1 MMLLMNENNV
11 ATIDSFGIGQKVLLC
26 TTQCMSEEKL
36 RKTWR
41 NVRNFV
47 ASTYQNTDIDEFE
60 RWNFYIFYVVKDK
73 NAIDRSLKYEI
84 EHDTISSRK
93 IIVSESEF
101 SGDVRNLENKYIR
114 FDLEKVVDDSRM
126 ATFKKDPKIKIILKG
141 LNDEN

>member
-1 MMLLMNENNV
+1 M
-11 ATIDSFGIGQKVLLC
+11 
-26 TTQCMSEEKL
+26 
-36 RKTWR
+36 
-41 NVRNFV
+41 
-47 ASTYQNTDIDEFE
+47 
-60 RWNFYIFYVVKDK
+60 KDK